1 MGQYKVYISSTYRD
15 LAEHRSKVLDFF
27 HKKSLQQYFDVVSME
42 GYVANDIEPRL
53 ECIDD
58 VRNCSVYILILAKR
72 YGYIPPDLAINPE
85 QVSITELEYNAAVD
99 SKRPILAFFCDE
111 TVAFED
117 DNDEEKKT
125 KLQQFKQKVQS
136 VKMMSSTGFTNS
148 YHLALQV
155 AESIINRYSLTIDNS
170 NRNLDEVIYCDRS
183 SEINTFNYNF
193 DLNSTK
199 LIHFYLINSHEK
211 DMPRKFIERK
221 TLDFDN
227 EGRKVAELFI
237 RPALVEKEDFSRLEY
252 NFKIAIKEKW
262 NDNKNNNNINLFGG
276 RKLQSIED
284 VNFEN
289 VLSIL
294 DSVNIEYLIIT
305 WEIQSFFWKNDKL
318 REYITELYERFDSQ
332 NKNVNSKKIILIGIV
347 TYVGDE
353 CGMTYEQFQERI
365 TEIQFGQESIRLTKI
380 PVQEIKNWLTD
391 CEIEDNPD
399 IQKAMI
405 NEKIPVTIGGSY
417 YSDIEIKLK
426 EILKNIHLIQP

>member
-15 LAEHRSKVLDFF
+15 LAEHRLKVLEFF
-27 HKKSLQQYFDVVSME
+27 HKKTMQQYFDVVSME

-58 VRNCSVYILILAKR
+58 VKNCSVYILILAKR
-72 YGYIPPDLAINPE
+72 YGYIPPELAINPE
-85 QVSITELEYNAAVD
+85 QISITELEYNAAVAS
-99 SKRPILAFFCDE
+99 SKPILVFFCDE

-117 DNDEEKKT
+117 DNDEAKKA
-125 KLQQFKQKVQS
+125 KLKQFKQKVQS
-136 VKMMSSTGFTNS
+136 TKMMHPIGFTNS

-155 AESIINRYSLTIDNS
+155 AESIINRYSLTIDS
-170 NRNLDEVIYCDRS
+170 TNRNLDEVIYCDRS

-199 LIHFYLINSHEK
+199 LLHFYLINSHEK

-237 RPALVEKEDFSRLEY
+237 RPAMVEKDDFSRLEY
-252 NFKIAIKEKW
+252 NFKVAIKEKW
-262 NDNKNNNNINLFGG
+262 NDNKNNNNITIFGG
-276 RKLQSIED
+276 RKLQSIND

-294 DSVNIEYLIIT
+294 DTVNIEYLIIT
-305 WEIQSFFWKNDKL
+305 WEIQSFFWKNDKI
-318 REYITELYERFDSQ
+318 REYITELYHRFEGL
-332 NKNVNSKKIILIGIV
+332 NKNINHKKIFFIGIV
-347 TYVGDE
+347 SFTED
-353 CGMTYEQFQERI
+353 CGMSYEEFQGKI
-365 TEIQFGQESIRLTKI
+365 IEIQFGQESIKLSKI
-380 PVQEIKNWLTD
+380 PHQEIKNWLTD

-405 NEKIPVTIGGSY
+405 SEKIPFSVEGSY
-417 YSDIEIKLK
+417 YSILEIKLK